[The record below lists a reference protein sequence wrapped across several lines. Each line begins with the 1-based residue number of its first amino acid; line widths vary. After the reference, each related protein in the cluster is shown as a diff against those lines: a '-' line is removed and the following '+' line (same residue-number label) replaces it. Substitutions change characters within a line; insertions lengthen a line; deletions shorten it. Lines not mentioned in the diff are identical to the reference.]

1 VSSGGKK
8 ILAEPVTLKSV
19 LRNGYQQ
26 VRISDTRCSELPEIV
41 TNEPCVAIARAM
53 VRKASSLS
61 ETLDSDSNDEDF
73 KRDCVVTHKDLTNM
87 MR

>member
-1 VSSGGKK
+1 MNSGGKK
-8 ILAEPVTLKSV
+8 ILAEPMTLKSV

-26 VRISDTRCSELPEIV
+26 VRMSDTRCSELPEIV
-41 TNEPCVAIARAM
+41 TTEPRVAIARALE
-53 VRKASSLS
+53 RKASSLS